1 VAGADPIEQQ
11 PLDDSDLVGEEEEEA
26 PRSVVP
32 ERLAHQLRTR
42 SATLRCTL
50 AAVGAWVITVLP
62 LGFAARAGLFT
73 RLVVFLA
80 ILPGV
85 AGPQLFARNHRNARH
100 VGLTAFV
107 SACLLAWA
115 LASRDGVLSSIDV
128 FRGVLGGLAW
138 GVFAVAWSHPWS
150 VPDPQLKTAPAGRT
164 TGLKPR
170 RQPPR
175 YAVGISV
182 VGAGCALVCLVLA
195 WRVADPTRAVFAQA
209 VAAGC
214 AIALLTS
221 ASAVAVLVGRDKRS
235 SKSKKPRPLF
245 SRAVLNTVLLM
256 VLVIGLAVL
265 VQLTKH

>member
-1 VAGADPIEQQ
+1 MDPTDPQ
-11 PLDDSDLVGEEEEEA
+11 PFDEEELAGEEEEEA

-50 AAVGAWVITVLP
+50 AAAGAWIITVLP
-62 LGFAARAGLFT
+62 LGFAVRASILT
-73 RLVVFLA
+73 RLLVFAA
-80 ILPGV
+80 IVPGL

-107 SACLLAWA
+107 GACLLAWA

-128 FRGVLGGLAW
+128 FRGVLGALAW

-182 VGAGCALVCLVLA
+182 VGAVCALACLVLA
-195 WRVADPTRAVFAQA
+195 WRVADATRAVFAQA
-209 VAAGC
+209 VAAAC

-221 ASAVAVLVGRDKRS
+221 ASAVAVLVGRGRRG
-235 SKSKKPRPLF
+235 SKSRKARLPF
-245 SRAVLNTVLLM
+245 SRGVLNTVLLM
-256 VLVIGLAVL
+256 VLVGSLAV
-265 VQLTKH
+265 VIHLTKP